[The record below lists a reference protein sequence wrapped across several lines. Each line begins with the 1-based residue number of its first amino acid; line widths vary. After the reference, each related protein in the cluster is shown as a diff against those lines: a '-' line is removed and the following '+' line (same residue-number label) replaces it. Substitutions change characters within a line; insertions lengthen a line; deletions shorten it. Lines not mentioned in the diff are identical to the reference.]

1 MALTNGTKLPLA
13 AIPCLF
19 LRGGSSRGP
28 YFNRVDPP
36 EDRDQLAGLPI
47 AAVGAGHPM
56 NIDGV
61 GGGAAVTTKIA
72 QVTVNERSVDFG
84 PTRGNILAGAPA
96 RRRSK
101 WT

>member
-1 MALTNGTKLPLA
+1 MPLA
-13 AIPCLF
+13 AIPSLF

-28 YFNRVDPP
+28 YFNRADPP
-36 EDRDQLAGLPI
+36 EHRDQLAELPI
-47 AAVGAGHPM
+47 AVVGADHPL

-72 QVTVNERSVDFG
+72 QVKVNERSVDFG
-84 PTRGNILAGAPA
+84 PTRGNILSGASA